1 MIEGNTKFIGA
12 ELMKKDEYQK
22 KLIANDQQGLAL
34 ISALLNSSKVKVS
47 DMKYL
52 ASNKIFLLSVRRSNI
67 EDDKN
72 SKEVN
77 SICRVDYVSKVKS
90 KNIDQ
95 KNENLTLEL
104 LAIDYLKN
112 KENFEINLIFKN
124 NAHIALSTE
133 IIDITLEDQI
143 TTEK

>member
-1 MIEGNTKFIGA
+1 MDE
-12 ELMKKDEYQK
+12 KKYQK

-52 ASNKIFLLSVRRSNI
+52 PSNKMFLLSARRSKI
-67 EDDKN
+67 EDKKN

-77 SICRVDYVSKVKS
+77 SVCRVEHVSKVKS
-90 KNIDQ
+90 KNINQ
-95 KNENLTLEL
+95 KNQDLTLEL

-112 KENFEINLIFKN
+112 KESFEINLIFKN

-133 IIDITLEDQI
+133 LIEITLEDQL
-143 TTEK
+143 TTNKNENIR

>member
-1 MIEGNTKFIGA
+1 MDE
-12 ELMKKDEYQK
+12 KKYQK
-22 KLIANDQQGLAL
+22 RLIANDQDGLAM

-52 ASNKIFLLSVRRSNI
+52 PSSKIFLLSAKRSKI
-67 EDDKN
+67 EDEKN
-72 SKEVN
+72 TKEVN

-112 KENFEINLIFKN
+112 KENFEINLIFKD

-133 IIDITLEDQI
+133 LIDITLEDQI
-143 TTEK
+143 ENYKNENIR

>member
-1 MIEGNTKFIGA
+1 MDD
-12 ELMKKDEYQK
+12 KKYQK
-22 KLIANDQQGLAL
+22 KIIANDQQGLAM

-52 ASNKIFLLSVRRSNI
+52 PSNKIFLLLVKRSKI
-67 EDDKN
+67 EEEKN
-72 SKEVN
+72 SEEVN
-77 SICRVDYVSKVKS
+77 SICRVDFVSKVKS

-95 KNENLTLEL
+95 KNQNLILEL
-104 LAIDYLKN
+104 IAIDYLKN

-133 IIDITLEDQI
+133 TIDITLEDQ
-143 TTEK
+143 TEIKNNEDTR

>member
-1 MIEGNTKFIGA
+1 MDE
-12 ELMKKDEYQK
+12 KKYQK

-52 ASNKIFLLSVRRSNI
+52 ASNKIFLLSARRSNI
-67 EDDKN
+67 EDEKN

-77 SICRVDYVSKVKS
+77 SICRVEYVSKVKS

-95 KNENLTLEL
+95 KNQDLTLEL

-112 KENFEINLIFKN
+112 KESFEINLIFKN

-133 IIDITLEDQI
+133 LIEITLEDQL
-143 TTEK
+143 TTNKNENIR

>member
-1 MIEGNTKFIGA
+1 MDE
-12 ELMKKDEYQK
+12 KKYQK

-34 ISALLNSSKVKVS
+34 ISALLNSCKVKVS

-52 ASNKIFLLSVRRSNI
+52 PSNKIFLLSVRRSKI
-67 EDDKN
+67 EDEKN

>member
-1 MIEGNTKFIGA
+1 MDE
-12 ELMKKDEYQK
+12 KKYQK

-52 ASNKIFLLSVRRSNI
+52 ASNKIFLLSARRSNI

-77 SICRVDYVSKVKS
+77 SICRFDYVSKVKS

-95 KNENLTLEL
+95 NNENLTLEV

-112 KENFEINLIFKN
+112 KDNFEINLIFKN

>member
-1 MIEGNTKFIGA
+1 MDE
-12 ELMKKDEYQK
+12 KKYQK

-34 ISALLNSSKVKVS
+34 ISALLNSSKIKVS

-52 ASNKIFLLSVRRSNI
+52 ASNKIFLLSARRSNI
-67 EDDKN
+67 EDEKN

>member
-1 MIEGNTKFIGA
+1 MDE
-12 ELMKKDEYQK
+12 KKYQK

-52 ASNKIFLLSVRRSNI
+52 ESNKIFLLSARRSNI

-95 KNENLTLEL
+95 NNENLTLEL

-112 KENFEINLIFKN
+112 KDNFEINLIFKN

>member
-1 MIEGNTKFIGA
+1 MDE
-12 ELMKKDEYQK
+12 KKYQK

-34 ISALLNSSKVKVS
+34 ISALLNSCKVKVS

-52 ASNKIFLLSVRRSNI
+52 PSNKIFLLSVRRSKI
-67 EDDKN
+67 EDEKD

-133 IIDITLEDQI
+133 IIDITLEDQT

>member
-1 MIEGNTKFIGA
+1 MMDE
-12 ELMKKDEYQK
+12 KKYQK

-52 ASNKIFLLSVRRSNI
+52 ASNKIFLLSARRSNI
-67 EDDKN
+67 EDEKN

-112 KENFEINLIFKN
+112 KDNFEINLIFKN

>member
-1 MIEGNTKFIGA
+1 MDE
-12 ELMKKDEYQK
+12 KKYQK
-22 KLIANDQQGLAL
+22 KLIANDQDGLAM

-52 ASNKIFLLSVRRSNI
+52 PSSKIFLLSAKRSKI
-67 EDDKN
+67 EDEKN
-72 SKEVN
+72 TKEVN

-95 KNENLTLEL
+95 KNQDLTLEL

-112 KENFEINLIFKN
+112 KENFEINLIFKD

-133 IIDITLEDQI
+133 LIDITLEDQI
-143 TTEK
+143 ENYKNENIRQ

>member
-1 MIEGNTKFIGA
+1 MDE
-12 ELMKKDEYQK
+12 KKYQK
-22 KLIANDQQGLAL
+22 KLIANDQDGLAM

-52 ASNKIFLLSVRRSNI
+52 PSSKIFLLSAKRSKI
-67 EDDKN
+67 EDEKN
-72 SKEVN
+72 TKEVN
-77 SICRVDYVSKVKS
+77 SICRFDYVSKVKS

-95 KNENLTLEL
+95 KNQDLTLEL

-112 KENFEINLIFKN
+112 KENFEINLIFKD

-133 IIDITLEDQI
+133 LIDITLEDQ
-143 TTEK
+143 TENYKNENIRL

>member
-1 MIEGNTKFIGA
+1 MDE
-12 ELMKKDEYQK
+12 KKYQK

-34 ISALLNSSKVKVS
+34 ISALLNSCKVKVS

-52 ASNKIFLLSVRRSNI
+52 PSNKIFLLSVRRSKI
-67 EDDKN
+67 EDEKN

-112 KENFEINLIFKN
+112 KDNFEINLIFKN
-124 NAHIALSTE
+124 NAHIALSAE

>member
-1 MIEGNTKFIGA
+1 MD
-12 ELMKKDEYQK
+12 KKKYQK

-52 ASNKIFLLSVRRSNI
+52 ASNKIFLLSARRSNI
-67 EDDKN
+67 EDEKN
-72 SKEVN
+72 SEEVY

-112 KENFEINLIFKN
+112 KDNFEINLIFKN
-124 NAHIALSTE
+124 NAHIALSAE

>member
-1 MIEGNTKFIGA
+1 MDE
-12 ELMKKDEYQK
+12 KKYQK
-22 KLIANDQQGLAL
+22 KLIVNDQQGLAL

-52 ASNKIFLLSVRRSNI
+52 ASNKIFLLSARRSNI
-67 EDDKN
+67 EDEKN

-95 KNENLTLEL
+95 KNKNLTLEL

-133 IIDITLEDQI
+133 IIDITLEDQT

>member
-1 MIEGNTKFIGA
+1 MD
-12 ELMKKDEYQK
+12 KKKYQK

-52 ASNKIFLLSVRRSNI
+52 ASNKIFLLSARRSNI

-95 KNENLTLEL
+95 NNENLTLEL

-112 KENFEINLIFKN
+112 KDNFEINLIFKN

>member
-1 MIEGNTKFIGA
+1 MDE
-12 ELMKKDEYQK
+12 KKYQK

-34 ISALLNSSKVKVS
+34 ISALLNSCKVKVS

-52 ASNKIFLLSVRRSNI
+52 PSNKIFLLSARRSKI
-67 EDDKN
+67 EDEKN

-112 KENFEINLIFKN
+112 KDNFEINLIFKN
-124 NAHIALSTE
+124 NAHIALSAE

>member
-1 MIEGNTKFIGA
+1 M
-12 ELMKKDEYQK
+12 DEKNYQK

-34 ISALLNSSKVKVS
+34 ISALLNSCKVKVS

-52 ASNKIFLLSVRRSNI
+52 PSNKIFLLSVRRSKI
-67 EDDKN
+67 EDEKD

-133 IIDITLEDQI
+133 IIDITLEDQT

>member
-1 MIEGNTKFIGA
+1 MY
-12 ELMKKDEYQK
+12 KKKYQK
-22 KLIANDQQGLAL
+22 KLIANDQQGLAM
-34 ISALLNSSKVKVS
+34 ISALLSSSKVKVS

-52 ASNKIFLLSVRRSNI
+52 PSSKIFLLSVKRLKIEDEKNI
-67 EDDKN
+67 E
-72 SKEVN
+72 EVN

-95 KNENLTLEL
+95 KNQDLNLEL

-112 KENFEINLIFKN
+112 KENFEINLIFRD

-133 IIDITLEDQI
+133 LIDITLEDQ
-143 TTEK
+143 TETNKNENIR

>member
-1 MIEGNTKFIGA
+1 MDE
-12 ELMKKDEYQK
+12 KKYQK
-22 KLIANDQQGLAL
+22 KLIANDQDGLAM

-52 ASNKIFLLSVRRSNI
+52 PSSKIFLLSTKRSKI
-67 EDDKN
+67 EDEKN
-72 SKEVN
+72 TKEVN

-95 KNENLTLEL
+95 KNQDLTLEL

-133 IIDITLEDQI
+133 IIDITLEDQT

>member
-1 MIEGNTKFIGA
+1 MDE
-12 ELMKKDEYQK
+12 KKYQK

-52 ASNKIFLLSVRRSNI
+52 ASNKIFLLSARRSNI
-67 EDDKN
+67 EDEKN

-77 SICRVDYVSKVKS
+77 SICRIDYVSKVKS

-112 KENFEINLIFKN
+112 KDNFEINLIFKN

-143 TTEK
+143 TTENNEDIR

>member
-1 MIEGNTKFIGA
+1 MSE
-12 ELMKKDEYQK
+12 KKYHAK
-22 KLIANDQQGLAL
+22 IIANDQEGLTL
-34 ISALLNSSKVKVS
+34 ISACMSGSKTKAS

-52 ASNKIFLLSVRRSNI
+52 PSNKIFLLSVERFKI
-67 EDDKN
+67 ENKN
-72 SKEVN
+72 DGRKIN
-77 SICRVDYVSKVKS
+77 SICRVDNVSKVKS

-95 KNENLTLEL
+95 KNQDLTLEL

-133 IIDITLEDQI
+133 IIDITLEDQ
-143 TTEK
+143 TDTEKNEDIR

>member
-1 MIEGNTKFIGA
+1 MDE
-12 ELMKKDEYQK
+12 KKYQK

-52 ASNKIFLLSVRRSNI
+52 ASNKIFLLSARRSNI
-67 EDDKN
+67 EDEKN

-77 SICRVDYVSKVKS
+77 SICRIDYVSKVKS

-112 KENFEINLIFKN
+112 KDNFEINLIFKN
-124 NAHIALSTE
+124 NAHIALSAE
-133 IIDITLEDQI
+133 IIEITLEDQI

>member
-1 MIEGNTKFIGA
+1 MDE
-12 ELMKKDEYQK
+12 KKYQK

-52 ASNKIFLLSVRRSNI
+52 ASNKIFLLSARRSNI
-67 EDDKN
+67 EDEKN

>member
-1 MIEGNTKFIGA
+1 MDE
-12 ELMKKDEYQK
+12 KKYQK
-22 KLIANDQQGLAL
+22 KLIANDQDGLAM

-52 ASNKIFLLSVRRSNI
+52 PSSKIFLLSAKRSKI
-67 EDDKN
+67 EDEKN
-72 SKEVN
+72 TKEIN
-77 SICRVDYVSKVKS
+77 SICRVDYVSNVKS

-95 KNENLTLEL
+95 KNQDLTLEL

-112 KENFEINLIFKN
+112 KKNFEINLIFKD

-133 IIDITLEDQI
+133 LIDITLEDQI
-143 TTEK
+143 ENYKNENIRQ

>member
-1 MIEGNTKFIGA
+1 MDE
-12 ELMKKDEYQK
+12 KKYQK

-52 ASNKIFLLSVRRSNI
+52 ASNKIFLLSARRSNI
-67 EDDKN
+67 EDEKN

-90 KNIDQ
+90 KNINQ
-95 KNENLTLEL
+95 KNQDLTLEL

-133 IIDITLEDQI
+133 IIDITLEDQ
-143 TTEK
+143 TATEK

>member
-1 MIEGNTKFIGA
+1 MDE
-12 ELMKKDEYQK
+12 KKYQK

-52 ASNKIFLLSVRRSNI
+52 ASNKIFLLSARRSNI
-67 EDDKN
+67 EDEKN

-112 KENFEINLIFKN
+112 KDNFEINLIFKN

-133 IIDITLEDQI
+133 IIDITLEDQT

>member
-1 MIEGNTKFIGA
+1 MDE
-12 ELMKKDEYQK
+12 KKYQK
-22 KLIANDQQGLAL
+22 KLIANDQDGLAM

-52 ASNKIFLLSVRRSNI
+52 PSSKIFLLSTKRSKI
-67 EDDKN
+67 EDEKN
-72 SKEVN
+72 TKEVN

-95 KNENLTLEL
+95 KNQDLTLEL

-112 KENFEINLIFKN
+112 KENFEINLIFKD

-133 IIDITLEDQI
+133 LIDITLEDQI
-143 TTEK
+143 ENYKNENIRQ

>member
-1 MIEGNTKFIGA
+1 MDE
-12 ELMKKDEYQK
+12 KKYKK

-52 ASNKIFLLSVRRSNI
+52 ASNKIFLLSARRSNI